1 MKNKIIVSFWGSG
14 KSTLTSKHP
23 EKYIDFDNIF
33 KEQNEIAIKMSDLFI
48 SDFINKNEGKIII
61 INIGLFLRTLEA
73 TSNKEEIKSAIEKI
87 FFLENTKENIQ
98 NRRAILY
105 KRNTDSKGKIKN
117 KEKIERLVSKKSLDE
132 LFPKLCDID
141 KDKIILLKENEFLSD
156 YLD

>member
-14 KSTLTSKHP
+14 KSTLTSKYP

-48 SDFINKNEGKIII
+48 SDFINKNEGKTII
-61 INIGLFLRTLEA
+61 INIGLFLRTLKA
-73 TSNKEEIKSAIEKI
+73 TNNKEEIKSAIEKI

-98 NRRAILY
+98 NRRTILY
-105 KRNTDSKGKIKN
+105 KRNTDPKGKIKN
-117 KEKIERLVSKKSLDE
+117 KKKIERLVSKKSLDE
-132 LFPKLCDID
+132 LFPKLCDIN